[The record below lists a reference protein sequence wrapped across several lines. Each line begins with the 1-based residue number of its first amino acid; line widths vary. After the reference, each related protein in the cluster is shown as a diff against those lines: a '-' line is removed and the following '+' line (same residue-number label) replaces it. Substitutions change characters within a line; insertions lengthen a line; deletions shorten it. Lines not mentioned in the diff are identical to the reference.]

1 MQTYIVLM
9 KSTQKGIANPKTLIH
24 DVDAANAAVEKFGG
38 KVLDWNL
45 VMGQYDAIAKVQ
57 FPDDQTM
64 AAFSLAVA
72 ATGNQVTTTMRAFSL
87 TELKQIVE
95 KIP

>member
-1 MQTYIVLM
+1 
-9 KSTQKGIANPKTLIH
+9 
-24 DVDAANAAVEKFGG
+24 
-38 KVLDWNL
+38 
-45 VMGQYDAIAKVQ
+45 MGQYDAIAKVQ